1 MIVISDMMGTLTT
14 GSPILGLLDWIKVH
28 QSKAQARWLLATMM
42 PSYLLV
48 KLGLIDPQPWGQ
60 GLMVKS
66 LTWLKDM
73 DEVKFSQACE
83 WAVEHNL
90 WLKKRESVIAR
101 LQEHVKQGAQV
112 YLASSVVEPIAE
124 AFARRIGVQAIGSP
138 VEIEGG
144 KVRLVDGLVSSERKI
159 QEVLRRLG
167 VEQVDYAYGDTFMD
181 IPMLENAVHAVAV
194 YPDRRLLE
202 EAKVNGWEILN

>member
-1 MIVISDMMGTLTT
+1 
-14 GSPILGLLDWIKVH
+14 
-28 QSKAQARWLLATMM
+28 
-42 PSYLLV
+42 
-48 KLGLIDPQPWGQ
+48 
-60 GLMVKS
+60 
-66 LTWLKDM
+66 
-73 DEVKFSQACE
+73 
-83 WAVEHNL
+83 
-90 WLKKRESVIAR
+90 
-101 LQEHVKQGAQV
+101 
-112 YLASSVVEPIAE
+112 
-124 AFARRIGVQAIGSP
+124 VQAIGSP
-138 VEIEGG
+138 VQIEGG